1 MKPPN
6 ALPHWRLFSF
16 QSVVMWGVVGLLTY
30 LMTTQPSFAFE
41 TDRTRHVLLLNS
53 YHQSLHWEEEIYRA
67 VKETLKPDENNIE
80 LHVENMDTKRVQY
93 TKTYREQLLTL
104 FRTTYK
110 DIQFDLIITSDNNAY
125 DLMRSHRDT
134 LFPDVP
140 FVFCGVNDFDAAQ
153 LTGLSELTGVAET
166 IGAEAT
172 LKVALQLH
180 PGVQEILVINDQL
193 PTGKAWTEEI
203 RRQLSNIEQQVKV
216 RHIGNWPMPRLLDE
230 VRRLPQQSLI
240 LLGAYFRDSEES
252 FFPSH
257 ESAQLIT
264 NASRVPV
271 YSLLDFNLG
280 HGIVGGDMISGYYQ
294 GIAAAKMGLK
304 ILQGEDPDT
313 IPVTMEDGNQFMFDH
328 TQLEKWGIDESNL
341 PNNSVVVN
349 RPFSFYQTFKA
360 LVWITLAILLLL
372 STIIVLLVKNIFARR
387 QAELAL
393 QVTHNDLERLVEERT
408 HSLREKQRDLRM
420 LLEHIPL
427 SIYYKDRDATYVTG
441 NNNFTQDFNCRADEL
456 QGKTDFDLMPEPIA
470 REYRNNDLN
479 VMEQGKTKELD
490 TTFTLSDKTIHMHA
504 IKVPV
509 RDEEDQVVGLL
520 GIYRDVTEQ
529 QTAKASI
536 EESEARFR
544 ALFQESKAVQLII
557 DPSDGR
563 IMDANHAAERY
574 YGRTRAALLS
584 LYITDINTLS
594 NTEVQAEMEHARKEE
609 RDHFFFRH
617 RLASGEVRD
626 VEVHSGP
633 INLKGKELLYSI
645 IHDVTERRKAE
656 EALRVSEEKYRSL
669 VHSVTSEYLVYRHD
683 SDGQF
688 TYVSPSVTT
697 ILGYQPEE
705 FMRDYRAYLTPNPIN
720 DRVIESTNQ
729 ALEGEK
735 QPTYEVELFTKSGR
749 RCRLKTTETPLFSED
764 GEVSGVQGIA
774 EDITE
779 AWKSAMQ
786 LKMRNRIME
795 MLNSKMSED
804 RILDTLIEHIEVID
818 PEALGSVLRLD
829 GRDQTLH
836 TVSAPQLPA
845 FYSEAI
851 EGLLI
856 GDGVGA
862 CGTAAFRGETVITE
876 DLLNH
881 PFWAAYRELV
891 EKTPLRACWSQPI
904 ISRSGTVLGTFAMY
918 YTEPK
923 TPRDDEL
930 SLIKSAADLAAMVID
945 TVRAEQALREVE
957 ERQRLLL
964 DSSTDGIFG
973 LDLEGRTIFVN
984 QAAAKMLGYKAS
996 ELTNVRIH
1004 PLIHHST
1011 SEGETIHL
1019 DACNMQAAAIQ
1030 EREIHKDSEV
1040 LWRRDG
1046 SSFPVEYWSTPIFRD
1061 GQVIGTV
1068 VTFHDITERRAS
1080 EERIEHM
1087 AFHDPLTDLPNRS
1100 YLLDRLS
1107 RAIQRLSRDKT
1118 PFALHLMDLDHF
1130 KDVNDSM
1137 GHPAGDELL
1146 NLVAQRLSPILRAT
1160 DTLARM
1166 GGDEFC
1172 IIQSQV
1178 RIPADAALLSQRI
1191 ISAISEPFMI
1201 DERPV
1206 TIGTSIGIMMV
1217 EESAYSPDQLLASA
1231 DTALYRAK
1239 EKGRNQAVFYQDVM
1253 TRQVRMELEL
1263 ANHLPEAIQQG
1274 EIYLVYQPQIDLNTL
1289 RITGVEALVRWQH
1302 PQLGNLMP
1310 DNFIG
1315 IAESRGHIHKLGD
1328 FILRSACKQAKQ
1340 WRDSGLEFGRMAI
1353 NISALQLRDS
1363 KSLESIKEAILAEEL
1378 PLKYVEIE
1386 VTEST
1391 LLDLQDR
1398 PVSAQIGCDDDLHLA
1413 IDDFGTGYSSLTY
1426 LKRVRAQKLKIDREF
1441 VADILTDPDDREI
1454 VKATI
1459 ALGHTLNM
1467 KVVAEGIE
1475 TKQQMEMLMG
1485 LGCTQGQGY
1494 LFQRPVDAGEFGVW
1508 LKQASD

>member
-1 MKPPN
+1 M
-6 ALPHWRLFSF
+6 
-16 QSVVMWGVVGLLTY
+16 
-30 LMTTQPSFAFE
+30 
-41 TDRTRHVLLLNS
+41 LNS

-67 VKETLKPDENNIE
+67 VKETLKPDENSIE
-80 LHVENMDTKRVQY
+80 LHVENMDTKRVPY
-93 TKTYREQLLTL
+93 TDEYRDQLLAL
-104 FRTTYK
+104 IGTTYK
-110 DIQFDLIITSDNNAY
+110 GVQFDLIITSDNNAY
-125 DLMRSHRDT
+125 DLIRSQRDM
-134 LFPDVP
+134 LFPGTP
-140 FVFCGVNDFDAAQ
+140 FVFCGVNDFDPSQ
-153 LTGLSELTGVAET
+153 LAGLSDLTGVAEV
-166 IGAEAT
+166 IGAKAT
-172 LKVALQLH
+172 LELALLLH
-180 PGVQEILVINDQL
+180 PDVQEILVINDQL
-193 PTGKAWTEEI
+193 PTGMAWTEEI
-203 RRQLSNIEQQVKV
+203 RRQLADIEQEV
-216 RHIGNWPMPRLLDE
+216 RVRYSGNWSMSRLLDE
-230 VRRLPQQSLI
+230 VRRLPKKSLV
-240 LLGAYFRDSEES
+240 LLGAYFRDGEER

-257 ESAQLIT
+257 ESTQLIT
-264 NASRVPV
+264 DASKVPV
-271 YSLLDFNLG
+271 YGLLDFNLG
-280 HGIVGGDMISGYYQ
+280 HGIVGGNLISGYYQ
-294 GIAAAKMGLK
+294 GLAAARMGLR

-313 IPVTMEDGNQFMFDH
+313 MPVMTEDGNRFMFDH
-328 TQLEKWGIDESNL
+328 SQLVKWGIDEASL
-341 PNNSVVVN
+341 PQNSVVMN
-349 RPFSFYQTFKA
+349 RPFSFYQTYKV
-360 LVWITLAILLLL
+360 LVWITLATLLLL
-372 STIIVLLVKNIFARR
+372 STIIVLLLKNMLARR

-393 QVTHNDLERLVEERT
+393 QVAHNDLERLVEERT
-408 HSLREKQRDLRM
+408 QSLRERERDLRM

-441 NNNFTQDFNCRADEL
+441 NSNFTRDFDCQADEL
-456 QGKTDFDLMPEPIA
+456 QGKTDFDLLPESIA
-470 REYRNNDLN
+470 REYRDKDLE
-479 VMEQGKTKELD
+479 VMGRGKTEELD
-490 TTFTLSDKTIHMHA
+490 TAYRLNGKTTQIHA
-504 IKVPV
+504 VKVPV
-509 RDEEDQVVGLL
+509 RDDEDNVVGLL
-520 GIYRDVTEQ
+520 GIYWDVTEQ
-529 QTAKASI
+529 QAAKANL

-544 ALFQESKAVQLII
+544 ALFQESKAIQLIV
-557 DPSDGR
+557 DPTDGR
-563 IMDANHAAERY
+563 IVDANQAAERY
-574 YGRTRAALLS
+574 YGSSRGDLLS
-584 LYITDINTLS
+584 LHVTDINTLS
-594 NTEVQAEMEHARKEE
+594 ETEIQAEMEHARKEE
-609 RDHFFFRH
+609 RDHFFFSH
-617 RLASGEVRD
+617 RLASGEIRD

-633 INLKGKELLYSI
+633 INLQGKELLYSI

-669 VHSVTSEYLVYRHD
+669 VQSVTSEYLVYRHD
-683 SDGQF
+683 TNGQF
-688 TYVSPSVTT
+688 TYVSPSVKA
-697 ILGYQPEE
+697 ILGYEPQE
-705 FMRDYRAYLTPNPIN
+705 FMRDYRDYLTPNPIN
-720 DRVIESTNQ
+720 EQVIESTDL
-729 ALEGEK
+729 AIEGEK
-735 QPTYEVELFTKSGR
+735 QPTYEVEMYTKSAR
-749 RCRLKTTETPLFSED
+749 RCRLKVTESPLYSED
-764 GEVSGVQGIA
+764 GNVSGVQGIA

-786 LKMRNRIME
+786 LKVRNRVME

-804 RILDTLIEHIEVID
+804 RILDTLVEHIEEID

-851 EGLLI
+851 EGLRI

-881 PFWAAYRELV
+881 PYWAAYRELV
-891 EKTPLRACWSQPI
+891 RKTPLRTCWSQPI

-918 YTEPK
+918 YTELK

-930 SLIKSAADLAAMVID
+930 VLIKSAADLAAVVMD
-945 TVRAEQALREVE
+945 TVRAEKALHEVE

-984 QAAAKMLGYKAS
+984 PAAARMLGYSAS
-996 ELTNVRIH
+996 ELTNVHIH

-1011 SEGETIHL
+1011 IEGEPIGL
-1019 DACNMQAAAIQ
+1019 DTCSMQAAATE
-1030 EREIHKDSEV
+1030 EREIHRDNEV
-1040 LWRRDG
+1040 LWRQDG

-1061 GQVIGTV
+1061 EQVIGTV

-1107 RAIQRLSRDKT
+1107 RAILRLSRENS

-1146 NLVAQRLSPILRAT
+1146 TLVAERLSPILRAT

-1178 RIPADAALLSQRI
+1178 RIPADAALLSQRVI
-1191 ISAISEPFMI
+1191 NTISEPFMI

-1217 EESAYSPDQLLASA
+1217 DESKYSPDHLLACA
-1231 DTALYRAK
+1231 DTALYKAK
-1239 EKGRNQAVFYQDVM
+1239 EMGRNQAVFYQDTM

-1263 ANHLPEAIQQG
+1263 ANRLPEAIQNG
-1274 EIYLVYQPQIDLNTL
+1274 EIYLVYQPQIDLDSL
-1289 RITGVEALVRWQH
+1289 RVTGVEALVRWKH
-1302 PQLGNLMP
+1302 PQLGELKP
-1310 DNFIG
+1310 DHFIG

-1328 FILRSACKQAKQ
+1328 FILRAACRQAKQ
-1340 WRDSGLEFGRMAI
+1340 WRDNGLEIGRMAV
-1353 NISALQLRDS
+1353 NISALQLRDLS
-1363 KSLESIKEAILAEEL
+1363 SLEGIKEAILAEGL
-1378 PLKYVEIE
+1378 ALKYVEIE
-1386 VTEST
+1386 VTESV

-1398 PVSAQIGCDDDLHLA
+1398 PVSMQIANDDDLHLA

-1441 VADILTDPDDREI
+1441 VADIMLDSDDKEI

-1475 TKQQMEMLMG
+1475 TRDQMEMLMG

-1494 LFQRPVDAGEFGVW
+1494 LFKRPVQADELGMW
-1508 LKQASD
+1508 LKQVSNNPDLVEL